1 MLWGQWTEAEAPTL
15 TPAFLGW
22 GMAGGLFQILATVCT
37 VSLFRLRAFAV
48 GITFK
53 KTEVMLTA
61 LVGVVL
67 LGDRL
72 SAAGVAAIAVGFL
85 GVILLS
91 GPPGGGV
98 PPSRSDPVAAR
109 TVEWLGP
116 RFIGPYVGLFYGSVI
131 LSFMSGVLWGFAT
144 KAEGQVAATGYALS
158 VLPALWA
165 FFTTGDG
172 PTSAAV
178 ALIAGFIGLLGLD
191 YLFWQQGLAPPWW
204 MKLRLILTAGVTACL
219 WPITV

>member
-1 MLWGQWTEAEAPTL
+1 MTQIPKSALILGLAGLIPFLWGALTVVDPRSALWGQAN
-15 TPAFLGW
+15 
-22 GMAGGLFQILATVCT
+22 
-37 VSLFRLRAFAV
+37 
-48 GITFK
+48 
-53 KTEVMLTA
+53 
-61 LVGVVL
+61 
-67 LGDRL
+67 
-72 SAAGVAAIAVGFL
+72 
-85 GVILLS
+85 
-91 GPPGGGV
+91 
-98 PPSRSDPVAAR
+98 
-109 TVEWLGP
+109 LGP
-116 RFIGPYVGLFYGSVI
+116 RFIGPYVQLFYGAVI